1 MSRRLLLAG
10 LVLVCGLAMTAAP
23 SVAGA
28 SPPKVSPGKIHLDA
42 LSQGGRLF
50 WSGRPSPGTT
60 ASPRRSAAVSF
71 GSNVDANNPAKDLA
85 AGQSETAIAAA
96 GQHVLAAWNDI
107 SGALVL
113 PTIQPLASV
122 TGVGYSANGGKSFTD
137 LIGLPNN
144 NPNEQWDGDPTVVA
158 IDATHFIVGSLYY
171 TSFTNLDCTKPAELD
186 IAVSVATVG
195 AGGKVTFT
203 NPIVAVHGI
212 DLCVLFNSPNP
223 PADAAQPDKDFLSYD
238 AKTRT
243 LSMSYTRF
251 FFGFGGQSGTGQIE
265 LVRAHIP
272 ANPAALTGASW
283 SHPIVVWPEEPTVV
297 NQGAYP
303 AVAAGGDTYLAWERN
318 VDTNLGFSGDPYVYI
333 QAARVPAGAT
343 SPSIGGPAH
352 PVVVTKGQKNSSPA
366 GGVKSLDAVVIS
378 GYNRGLGQDFPR
390 IAVDA
395 PLGKILV
402 EWNDASLHPLGDVF
416 LRGLSLGLGSPGA
429 ITKVNDDNA
438 FALHFLPALS
448 VRSDGSIA
456 SSWYDRR
463 VAGPNSTLTDVFAEV
478 RKSPT
483 ANAKDFRVTTG
494 ATDWNATSSIIA
506 PNFGDYTDNASSGTT
521 TYFTWSDGRIGVP
534 QPFVDHH

>member
-1 MSRRLLLAG
+1 MSRRILLAG
-10 LVLVCGLAMTAAP
+10 LVLACGLALTAAP
-23 SVAGA
+23 TVAGA
-28 SPPKVSPGKIHLDA
+28 SPAKLSPGKIKLQA
-42 LSQGGRLF
+42 LSQGAKTWWAGK
-50 WSGRPSPGTT
+50 PSPGTAAGPRKG
-60 ASPRRSAAVSF
+60 ASLSF

-85 AGQSETAIAAA
+85 AGQSETAIAAS

-113 PTIQPLASV
+113 PSNQVTASV

-144 NPNEQWDGDPTVVA
+144 NSNEQWFGDPTVAA
-158 IDATHFIVGSLYY
+158 IDSSHFIVGSLYFPPFA
-171 TSFTNLDCTKPAELD
+171 TLDCTRPAEFD
-186 IAVSVATVG
+186 IAVSVATIG
-195 AGGKVTFT
+195 AGNKVTFT
-203 NPIVAVHGI
+203 NPIVAVHGA

-223 PADAAQPDKDFLSYD
+223 PPDAAQPDKDFLSFD

-265 LVRAHIP
+265 LVRAHLP
-272 ANPAALTGASW
+272 ANPAALTGVGF

-303 AVAAGGDTYLAWERN
+303 AVAPGGDTYLAWERN
-318 VDTNLGFSGDPYVYI
+318 FETNLGFNGDPYVYI

-343 SPSIGGPAH
+343 SPSVGGPAH

-366 GGVKSLDAVVIS
+366 GGVKSLDGVFIS
-378 GYNRGLGQDFPR
+378 GYNRGIGQDFPR

-395 PLGKILV
+395 PLGKVLV
-402 EWNDASLHPLGDVF
+402 EWNDASLHPLGDIF
-416 LRGLSLGLGSPGA
+416 LRSLSLGLGSPGA
-429 ITKVNDDNA
+429 IAKVNDDNG
-438 FALHFLPALS
+438 FALHFLPAVS
-448 VRSDGSIA
+448 VRADGSVA

-463 VAGPNSTLTDVFAEV
+463 VAGPNSTLTDYFADV

-494 ATDWNATSSIIA
+494 ATDWNATSSLIA
-506 PNFGDYTDNASSGTT
+506 PNFGDYTDNASSGTM